1 MFGYLIALLVSFG
14 CMLAV
19 DRRWRLVFWADA
31 RRGAVVVG
39 VGALTFLLWDVVAII
54 QGFYYRGSS
63 PYMTGWEVAPELPVE
78 ELVFIVFFCH
88 LTLVCYR
95 GATRLLGRRGR
106 DTSRLPGGRDSGKG
120 GLT

>member
-1 MFGYLIALLVSFG
+1 MFGYLAALLASFG

-31 RRGAVVVG
+31 RRATAVVAAGTVI
-39 VGALTFLLWDVVAII
+39 FLLWDVVAIA

-63 PYMTGWEVAPELPVE
+63 QFMTEWELAPELPVE

-95 GATRLLGRRGR
+95 GAARLFERRGR
-106 DTSRLPGGRDSGKG
+106 GVTRLIGGRDRGKG
-120 GLT
+120 AGG

>member
-19 DRRWRLVFWADA
+19 DRRWRLVFWADP

-63 PYMTGWEVAPELPVE
+63 PFMTGWEVAPELPVE

-88 LTLVCYR
+88 LTLLCYR
-95 GATRLLGRRGR
+95 GATRLLDQRSRG
-106 DTSRLPGGRDSGKG
+106 TTGPAGGGDRGKG
-120 GLT
+120 SVT